1 MEKRWIYKP
10 IPESQ
15 QIERLS
21 SKINVNPILA
31 AILIQRNY
39 SNFEEAK
46 DFFRPNLEQLH
57 DPFLMKDMGK
67 AIDRLNEAIAND
79 EKILIYGDYDVDG
92 TTAVATVYGFLQA
105 QYAHIDYY
113 VPDRY
118 KEGYGISPTSIRW
131 AAKNGFKLI
140 ICLDCG
146 IKAVNLI
153 KEAKEKG
160 IDFIVCDHH
169 LPGQTLPPA
178 FAILDPKQKDCNY
191 PFDELTGC
199 GVGFKLIQAYC
210 LKNQIEVSRIYE
222 FLDLISV
229 SIASDLVPIVGENRI
244 LAYHGLIK
252 LNEHPNPGL
261 KALISISGL
270 KEIDISSIVFGIGPR
285 INAAGRIAHAKAAVN
300 LLQSKDQEEVDFFA
314 EKINNNNITRRNFD
328 SNITKEALNLIEE
341 DQDLKSAK
349 STVLFKS
356 DWHKGVI
363 GIVASR
369 CIEKY
374 YRPTIILTESNNK
387 ATGSARSV
395 MGFDVYEAIVQC
407 SDLLEQYGGHKYAAG
422 LTLSLDK
429 LKAFQTRF
437 EEIVSQ
443 TITDEQLIPQLEI
456 DHMIN
461 FDRINFK
468 FYNILKQM
476 SPFGPQNMAPV
487 FVSENV
493 YVDRSPRI
501 LKNEHLKMFV
511 KQEGYPYTVEAI
523 GFGLAKYFEM
533 INSGMRFK
541 AAYTIEAAN
550 YFESKYLQ
558 LNLKDIKFD

>member
-10 IPESQ
+10 IPESE
-15 QIERLS
+15 QIEHLS
-21 SKINVNPILA
+21 THINVNPILA
-31 AILIQRNY
+31 SILIQRNY
-39 SNFEEAK
+39 TNFEEAK
-46 DFFRPNLEQLH
+46 DFFRPSLKRLH
-57 DPFLMKDMGK
+57 DPFLMKDMEK
-67 AIDRLNEAIAND
+67 AIDRLNMAITNE

-92 TTAVATVYGFLQA
+92 TTSVATVYGFLKT
-105 QYAHIDYY
+105 QYANIDYY
-113 VPDRY
+113 IPDRY
-118 KEGYGISPTSIRW
+118 KEGYGISPESIRW
-131 AAKNGFKLI
+131 AVKKGFKLI

-153 KEAKEKG
+153 KEAKAKG

-169 LPGQTLPPA
+169 LPGSTLPPA
-178 FAILDPKQKDCNY
+178 VAILDPKQKDCSY

-210 LKNQIEVSRIYE
+210 LRNKIEESQIFEY
-222 FLDLISV
+222 LDLISV

-252 LNEHPNPGL
+252 LNENPCPGL

-300 LLQSKDQEEVDFFA
+300 LLQSKDQEEVDLTA

-328 SNITKEALNLIEE
+328 SNITKEALKLIED

-395 MGFDVYEAIVQC
+395 VGFDVYEAIVQC

-429 LKAFQTRF
+429 LKAFQTKF

-456 DHMIN
+456 DQMIN

-550 YFESKYLQ
+550 YFSSKYLR

>member
-10 IPESQ
+10 IPESE
-15 QIERLS
+15 QIEYLS
-21 SKINVNPILA
+21 THINVNPILA
-31 AILIQRNY
+31 SILIQRNY
-39 SNFEEAK
+39 TNFEEAK
-46 DFFRPNLEQLH
+46 DFFRPTLKHLH
-57 DPFLMKDMGK
+57 DPFLMKDMEK
-67 AIDRLNEAIAND
+67 AIDRLKVAIANE

-92 TTAVATVYGFLQA
+92 TTSVAMVYGFLKT
-105 QYAHIDYY
+105 QYTNIDYY
-113 VPDRY
+113 IPDRY
-118 KEGYGISPTSIRW
+118 KEGYGISPESIRW
-131 AAKNGFKLI
+131 AVKNGFKLI

-169 LPGQTLPPA
+169 LPGPTLPPA
-178 FAILDPKQKDCNY
+178 FAILDPKQKDCSY

-199 GVGFKLIQAYC
+199 GVGFKFLQAYC
-210 LKNQIEVSRIYE
+210 LKNQIPLSQIYE

-244 LAYHGLIK
+244 LAYHGLVK
-252 LNEHPNPGL
+252 LNENPSPGL
-261 KALISISGL
+261 KALIAISGL
-270 KEIDISSIVFGIGPR
+270 KEIDISGIVFGIGPR
-285 INAAGRIAHAKAAVN
+285 INAAGRIAHGKAAVS
-300 LLQSKDQEEVDFFA
+300 LLQSKDQEEVDLTA

-341 DQDLKSAK
+341 DKDLKSAK
-349 STVLFKS
+349 STVLFKN

-395 MGFDVYEAIVQC
+395 VGFDVYEAISQC
-407 SDLLEQYGGHKYAAG
+407 SDLLEQYGGHMYAAG

-429 LKAFQTRF
+429 IKAFQTRF
-437 EEIVSQ
+437 EEIVSR
-443 TITDEQLIPQLEI
+443 TITAEQLIPQLEI
-456 DHMIN
+456 DQMIN

-487 FVSENV
+487 FVTENV

-511 KQEGYPYTVEAI
+511 KQDGYPYTVEAI

-533 INSGMRFK
+533 INCGMRFK

-550 YFESKYLQ
+550 YFDSKYLQ